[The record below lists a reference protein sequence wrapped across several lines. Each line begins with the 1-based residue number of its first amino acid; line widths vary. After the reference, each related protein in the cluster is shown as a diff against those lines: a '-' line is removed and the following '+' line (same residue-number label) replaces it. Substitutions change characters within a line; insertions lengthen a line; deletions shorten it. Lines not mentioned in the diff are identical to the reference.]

1 MQKLSHCTSPPYS
14 VMPMPT
20 VVEILKKTQIF
31 FEKAKIPSPRLEAE
45 LIFCHI
51 LKTNRVGIYMK
62 HDMPLK
68 DAELGELR
76 SLVVRRG
83 KREPLAYILGSTG
96 FYEDSFVVENGVLC
110 PRPDTETVVNVA
122 LSWIPKLDEKDLKN
136 SGDLFIADIGCG
148 TGCIGLSVIKQRTQT
163 KLYAVDISPL
173 AISCLRKNIELLNLK
188 ERVGVICGDLISA
201 IPQNRPIDIV
211 LSNPPYIPSQDINAL
226 EPEVALFEPRL
237 ALDGGPD
244 GLSFYR
250 RLIDEASSRA
260 RIGMIVEVG
269 INQAQD
275 VAQMFEQS
283 KWEDVSIHKDLAGH
297 ERVVAAKS
305 PLSS

>member
-1 MQKLSHCTSPPYS
+1 
-14 VMPMPT
+14 MPT
-20 VVEILKKTQIF
+20 VVEILKKTERF
-31 FEKAKIPSPRLEAE
+31 FEKANIPSPRLEAE

-51 LKTNRVGIYMK
+51 LKTDRVGIYMK

-76 SLVVRRG
+76 GLVVRRG

-96 FYEDSFVVENGVLC
+96 FYEDSFVVDSGVLC

-122 LSWIPKLDEKDLKN
+122 LNWIPEINEQDLKN
-136 SGDLFIADIGCG
+136 NDDLFIADIGCG
-148 TGCIGLSVIKQRTQT
+148 TGCIGLSVIKQRSQT
-163 KLYAVDISPL
+163 KLYAVDVSPL
-173 AISCLRKNIELLNLK
+173 AINCLRKNIEKMNLK
-188 ERVGVICGDLISA
+188 ERVGVLCGDLISA

-211 LSNPPYIPSQDINAL
+211 LSNPPYIPSQDINSL
-226 EPEVALFEPRL
+226 EPEVAQFEPKL

-244 GLSFYR
+244 GLKFYR
-250 RLIDEASSRA
+250 RLIEEASNRA

-283 KWEDVSIHKDLAGH
+283 NWKEISTHRDLAGH

-305 PLSS
+305 PLS